1 MARPKVYPCLWFD
14 GKAEEAANFYVSLLP
29 DSRIDNVWRSP
40 ADTPSGPEGMVLLVD
55 FTVAGQQLQGL
66 DGGPDFHF
74 NEAVSLVIECEDQ
87 AEVDRLWDGLTAG
100 GGEPG
105 PCGWLKDRYG
115 LSWQIVPKE
124 LNDMLEGPDRDGAR
138 RAMEAMLQM
147 GKLDVAQLREAF
159 EGEAVT
165 AKA

>member
-1 MARPKVYPCLWFD
+1 MARPKLYPCLWFN
-14 GKAEEAANFYVSLLP
+14 GKAEEAATFYVSLLP

-55 FTVAGQQLQGL
+55 FTVAGQHLQGL
-66 DGGPDFHF
+66 NGGPDFPF
-74 NEAVSLVIECEDQ
+74 SEAISLVIECEDQ
-87 AEVDRLWDGLTAG
+87 AEVDRLWDALTAD

-115 LSWQIVPKE
+115 LSWQIVPKR
-124 LNDMLEGPDRDGAR
+124 LNEMFEGTDRDGAR

-147 GKLDVAQLREAF
+147 GKLEVEAL
-159 EGEAVT
+159 ERAYRGS
-165 AKA
+165 